1 MYRAGAME
9 AEPDSVAGLIT
20 AQAVWLMFL
29 GHVVLI
35 YNMGL
40 NPHLK

>member
-9 AEPDSVAGLIT
+9 AEPDSVASLIT
-20 AQAVWLMFL
+20 AQAVWLIFL
-29 GHVVLI
+29 GHVFLI